1 MKKIDRRETTSLIA
15 FRPQPSLSLQIV
27 TTAHPFQL
35 RFFFFFL
42 SSDFELVVSSFSIFP
57 NF

>member
-27 TTAHPFQL
+27 TTAPPFQL
-35 RFFFFFL
+35 KFFF
-42 SSDFELVVSSFSIFP
+42 SFK
-57 NF
+57 